1 MTRPLQDLRVI
12 DLTQGLAGPYC
23 TEQLASMGAEVFHIE
38 PPWGGYGATLFK
50 ADEKD
55 FERILHGTTLRNKKN
70 LTLNLRHEKGKEILT
85 ELVKK
90 GDVVVQNF
98 SPGTMEKLGFGY
110 DVLKEINPR
119 IIYCAISGFG
129 QTGPWRNRVSYDMI
143 AQAATGL
150 MSITG
155 YPDRPPLR
163 VGTAIS
169 DILGG
174 IFGALG
180 ILYALHARDSITGKG
195 QMIDCSMFDATLSVI
210 RESVALS
217 LSRGKALE
225 RSGNHHPL
233 MAPSGAYR
241 TKDGKLELIVCQ
253 TDAQWEAIMTL
264 VGGKDIL
271 EKKWKLVERAK
282 HADEIDDIVEKWTKT
297 KTRDEIEAISIEHH
311 VPCAPVMDL
320 IEVEKHPHTKAR
332 EMFVEVDDMYGRI
345 SGILGI
351 VPKLSDTPGGSDW
364 GLMERGA
371 FNEEVYAS
379 LLGFSEEKIKG
390 LREDG
395 VI

>member
-1 MTRPLQDLRVI
+1 MTRPLQDVRVI
-12 DLTQGLAGPYC
+12 DLTQVLAGPFC
-23 TEQLASMGAEVFHIE
+23 TQQLALMGAEVIRIE
-38 PPWGGYGATLFK
+38 PPWGGYSAT
-50 ADEKD
+50 ADHPVD
-55 FERILHGTTLRNKKN
+55 FRRRLNGVIVRNKKN
-70 LTLNLRHEKGKEILT
+70 ITLNLRHEKGKQIFF

-90 GDVVVQNF
+90 GDVVAQNF

-129 QTGPWRNRVSYDMI
+129 QTGPWRNRVAYDTI

-155 YPDRPPLR
+155 YPDRPPVR
-163 VGTAIS
+163 VGTGIS

-174 IFGALG
+174 IFGTLG
-180 ILYALHARDSITGKG
+180 ILYALRARDSITGKG

-210 RESVALS
+210 QEAAAFS
-217 LSRGKALE
+217 LTRGEPLE
-225 RSGNHHPL
+225 RTGNHHPL
-233 MAPSGAYR
+233 MAPSGAYK
-241 TKDGKLELIVCQ
+241 TKDGKLEFIGCQ

-271 EKKWKLVERAK
+271 DKKWKLVERTK
-282 HADEIDDIVEKWTKT
+282 HWDELDEMTEAWTKT
-297 KTRDEIEAISIEHH
+297 KTRDEIEAILIEHNI
-311 VPCAPVMDL
+311 PCAPVMDL
-320 IEVEKHPHTKAR
+320 VEVEKHPHTKAR

-345 SGILGI
+345 SGILGV

-364 GLMERGA
+364 GVMERGA
-371 FNEEVYAS
+371 FNEEVYAGM
-379 LLGFSEEKIKG
+379 LGFSEEKIKG
-390 LREDG
+390 LKEEG